1 MRLPGDSVVTTKISS
16 METKPVRVAPGA
28 PVHKRLDQA
37 ASSAESSSEAASDVQ
52 LTGTA
57 RGLASI
63 EQSLHAL
70 PAIDEQRVA
79 AVRQRLERG
88 DYKVDPQ
95 RVADRMLHL
104 ESDLARGNPLNRNPL
119 K

>member
-1 MRLPGDSVVTTKISS
+1 
-16 METKPVRVAPGA
+16 
-28 PVHKRLDQA
+28 
-37 ASSAESSSEAASDVQ
+37 VQ

-57 RGLASI
+57 RSLASI
-63 EQSLHAL
+63 EQGLQAL

-88 DYKVDPQ
+88 EYKVDPQ

>member
-1 MRLPGDSVVTTKISS
+1 MPTKISS

-37 ASSAESSSEAASDVQ
+37 AATTESSYEAASDVQ

-57 RGLASI
+57 RSLASI
-63 EQSLHAL
+63 EQGLHAM

-79 AVRQRLERG
+79 AVRQRLESG
-88 DYKVDPQ
+88 DYKIDPQ
-95 RVADRMLHL
+95 RIADKMLHL
-104 ESDLARGNPLNRNPL
+104 ESDLSRGNPLNRNPL

>member
-1 MRLPGDSVVTTKISS
+1 MRLPGDSVVPSKINSV
-16 METKPVRVAPGA
+16 ETKPVRVAPGA
-28 PVHKRLDQA
+28 PVQKRLDQA
-37 ASSAESSSEAASDVQ
+37 APTAESSAEAGSDVQ

-63 EQSLHAL
+63 EQSLQAL
-70 PAIDEQRVA
+70 PAIDERRVA
-79 AVRQRLERG
+79 AVKQRLERG

-104 ESDLARGNPLNRNPL
+104 ESDLARGNPINKAAL

>member
-1 MRLPGDSVVTTKISS
+1 MPTKISS

-28 PVHKRLDQA
+28 PVHKRLAQA
-37 ASSAESSSEAASDVQ
+37 AGTPEGSSGATSDVQ

-57 RGLASI
+57 RSLASI
-63 EQSLHAL
+63 EQGLHTL

-88 DYKVDPQ
+88 EYKVDPQ

>member
-1 MRLPGDSVVTTKISS
+1 MRLPGDSVVPTKISS

-28 PVHKRLDQA
+28 SVHKRLDQA
-37 ASSAESSSEAASDVQ
+37 AA
-52 LTGTA
+52 A

-63 EQSLHAL
+63 EQALHAL

-79 AVRQRLERG
+79 AVKQRLERG
-88 DYKVDPQ
+88 EYKVDPQ

-104 ESDLARGNPLNRNPL
+104 ENDLARGNPLNRNPL

>member
-1 MRLPGDSVVTTKISS
+1 MRLPGDSVVPTKISS

-28 PVHKRLDQA
+28 SVHKRLDQA
-37 ASSAESSSEAASDVQ
+37 AGAPQNSTEAASDVQ
-52 LTGTA
+52 LTGAA

-63 EQSLHAL
+63 EQALHAL

-79 AVRQRLERG
+79 AVKQRLERG
-88 DYKVDPQ
+88 EYKVDPQ

-104 ESDLARGNPLNRNPL
+104 ENDLARGNPLNRNPL